1 LPPPISISDIINL
14 FERQDVDKYHEM
26 GGLEAFAREFETDL
40 TTGLSQ
46 AEEDEHYETRRAK
59 YGVNV
64 LPDPPKESWCSMFI
78 GCFQD
83 LMLIILLVS
92 AVVSLIL
99 TSVFP
104 EGGGKPKISDYID
117 TISIFVA
124 VLIVSCVQ
132 ATVDYSQQKQFLQ
145 ISKLKNEFEIT
156 VIRQGA
162 EQQIPNT
169 QLLVGDVLY
178 LKSGD
183 RVAADGFYINGHAL
197 KVNNSQETGESC
209 AIEIN
214 DKSPFVLGGGA
225 VESGDAHVLV
235 CATGPNSQSGVTMM
249 QIQEIE
255 QEQEK
260 SPLEKKLDKVAVLLT
275 WLGAGGAILTFLV
288 LLIFWSVDVAKDGY
302 KKTDLNKLVGH
313 FMVAVTIFICAV
325 PEGLPL
331 AVTLSLGFSMKK
343 MMKDN
348 NFVRHLNACET
359 MGGATTICSDKTGTL
374 TQNKMT
380 VVKFFMD
387 GQTYDGEP
395 QLNQDVK
402 NLFCEAVAINSS
414 AYQTIAE
421 GEIQPK
427 YVGSSSECALLQM
440 IEKLGADYKAIRFE
454 HPVEI
459 LNEFNSARKK
469 MSTVV
474 TTNGVHRSYVKG
486 APDFVL
492 EGCTRYM
499 KADGSVAELT
509 EDVRQSIFTGI
520 SQFADQ
526 SLRTMMVA
534 YNDLGEGEL
543 QEEWN
548 DPKVVE
554 SNLIVVGFVGIQ
566 DPLRP
571 EVVRAIADCHT
582 AQVVV
587 RMVTGDYI
595 NTAKAI
601 ARECGILT
609 DDGIAIEGREFSTKT
624 KLELLDIAPKLQV
637 MARSSPRDKY
647 RLVSLLMEMGEV
659 VAVTGD
665 GSNDSPALK
674 KANVGLS
681 MGKCG
686 TELAKMASDI
696 VILDDNFN
704 SIVKALRWGRCVYDN
719 VRGFLQFQLTVN
731 FSAMIVAFIGSCVL
745 KNSPLKTI
753 QLLWVNLIMDS
764 LGALALATFGPT
776 DALLH
781 RPPYGE
787 SDGLISPVLARNI
800 IGHCTYQII
809 VLLLFLFGT
818 WKIFKFKDTGPGI
831 SDEVKE
837 KKTSTL
843 VFNVFVYMQVFNLV
857 NGHVASQDMK
867 VTDGLFTNPFFL
879 MIFLIVGGL
888 QALLLECAG
897 SAFETVHLNAKEWGI
912 CLAFGA
918 GELIIGILLRLITLP
933 DKTTEKLNALR
944 ARRRQE
950 MEQRYSGM
958 SFDEQ
963 WAIDYSPPKDDSDDE
978 KKEEKEEEKD
988 SNLLSDEK
996 K

>member
-1 LPPPISISDIINL
+1 MPITTADIIKL
-14 FERQDVDKYHEM
+14 FERSELEEYEKL
-26 GGLEAFAREFETDL
+26 GGLEGFAKDFETDL
-40 TTGLSQ
+40 KTGLSQ
-46 AEEDEHYETRRAK
+46 AEADEHYASRRAK
-59 YGVNV
+59 YGLNV

-78 GCFQD
+78 GCFSD

-92 AVVSLIL
+92 AVISLIL
-99 TSVFP
+99 TSIWP
-104 EGGGKPKISDYID
+104 EGGGKPKIKDYID
-117 TISIFVA
+117 TISIFIA
-124 VLIVSCVQ
+124 VLIVSLVQ
-132 ATVDYSQQKQFLQ
+132 TCTDYSQQTQFLQ
-145 ISKLKNEFEIT
+145 ISKLKNEFDIT
-156 VIRQGA
+156 VIRQGQ
-162 EQQIPNT
+162 ECQIPNT
-169 QLLVGDVLY
+169 ELLVGDILY

-183 RVAADGFYINGHAL
+183 RVAADGVYIDGHTL

-209 AIEIN
+209 AVEISE
-214 DKSPFVLGGGA
+214 KHPFVLGGGA
-225 VESGDAHVLV
+225 VESGDAHILI
-235 CATGPNSQSGVTMM
+235 CATGEHSQSGVTMM
-249 QIQEIE
+249 QIQEIGAE
-255 QEQEK
+255 QVK

-275 WLGAGGAILTFLV
+275 WIGAGGAIVTFIV
-288 LLIFWSVDVAKDGY
+288 LLGFWISDKCVKSKF
-302 KKTDLNKLVGH
+302 KKEYLNDLVNK

-387 GQTYDGEP
+387 GQTFDGQPDLQES
-395 QLNQDVK
+395 VK
-402 NLFCEAVAINSS
+402 NLLCEAIAINSS

-421 GEIQPK
+421 GELQPK
-427 YVGSSSECALLQM
+427 YVGSSSECALLMM
-440 IEKLGADYKAIRFE
+440 IEGLGADYKKIRE
-454 HPVEI
+454 DHPVEI

-474 TTNGVHRSYVKG
+474 STGGRHRIYAKG
-486 APDFVL
+486 APDFIL
-492 EGCTRYM
+492 ETSNRYM
-499 KADGSVAELT
+499 KADGTIAELT
-509 EDVRQSIFTGI
+509 EEVRNSIFQGI
-520 SQFADQ
+520 SEFADE
-526 SLRTMMVA
+526 SLRTMMIA
-534 YNDLGEGEL
+534 YNDLEGDEL
-543 QEEWN
+543 KEEWQ
-548 DPKVVE
+548 DPLNIEKDF
-554 SNLIVVGFVGIQ
+554 IVVGFVGIQ

-571 EVVRAIADCHT
+571 EVVKAIEDCHT

-601 ARECGILT
+601 ARSCGILT
-609 DDGIAIEGREFSTKT
+609 EDGIAIEGKEFSKKS

-719 VRGFLQFQLTVN
+719 VKGFLQFQLTVN
-731 FSAMIVAFIGSCVL
+731 FTAMIIAFVGSVVL
-745 KNSPLKTI
+745 HESPLKTI

-764 LGALALATFGPT
+764 FGALALATFSPS
-776 DALLH
+776 DALLK

-787 SDGLISPVLARNI
+787 SDGLISPILFRNI
-800 IGHCTYQII
+800 LGHVLYQIF
-809 VLLLFLFGT
+809 VLFLFLFGHT
-818 WKIFKFKDTGPGI
+818 TVFKFKDAKDNDTK
-831 SDEVKE
+831 V
-837 KKTSTL
+837 STL
-843 VFNVFVYMQVFNLV
+843 VFNVFVYMQVFNLI
-857 NGHVASQDMK
+857 NGHVAGADMK
-867 VTDGLFTNPFFL
+867 VTDGLFTNPYFI
-879 MIFLIVGGL
+879 MIFLVIAGV
-888 QALLLECAG
+888 QALLLELAG
-897 SAFETVHLNAKEWGI
+897 AAFETVHLSAKEWGI
-912 CLAFGA
+912 CLAFGV
-918 GELIIGILLRLITLP
+918 GEIIIGIILRLIKMP

-944 ARRRQE
+944 ELRRRE
-950 MEQRYSGM
+950 MTEKYQGKSCE
-958 SFDEQ
+958 EQ
-963 WAIDYSPPKDDSDDE
+963 WAIDYNPNKGQEEEEQKETKRGKTDEDE
-978 KKEEKEEEKD
+978 KTKD
-988 SNLLSDEK
+988 LLPSN
-996 K
+996 